1 MDGEELVV
9 ADHGAEKLEA
19 ALEDPL
25 HERLA
30 FVVDSV
36 MDEREQR
43 DEALG
48 ADFTLRAQISQEGGD
63 CIREA
68 LTFE

>member
-9 ADHGAEKLEA
+9 ADHRAEKLEA

-30 FVVDSV
+30 FVVDGV
-36 MDEREQR
+36 MDKREQR
-43 DEALG
+43 DEALR

-63 CIREA
+63 CIR
-68 LTFE
+68 